1 MIELDFLWVFH
12 LYILLI
18 LLLFNDAVDLLLK
31 ALGDVLISSESA
43 NPAFKIM
50 VQQNRG

>member
-1 MIELDFLWVFH
+1 MIELGFLWAFH

-18 LLLFNDAVDLLLK
+18 LLLFNDALDLLFK
-31 ALGDVLISSESA
+31 ALSNALISSESA
-43 NPAFKIM
+43 NPTFKIM